1 MILKGSLNAECRFL
15 KFEGSD
21 TSLFNIH
28 QSAFIHPLN
37 SSLNEEC
44 RFLKSEDNYTSL
56 FNIQPSSFILQLNF
70 NFEV

>member
-1 MILKGSLNAECRFL
+1 MILKGSLNA
-15 KFEGSD
+15 
-21 TSLFNIH
+21 
-28 QSAFIHPLN
+28 
-37 SSLNEEC
+37 EC